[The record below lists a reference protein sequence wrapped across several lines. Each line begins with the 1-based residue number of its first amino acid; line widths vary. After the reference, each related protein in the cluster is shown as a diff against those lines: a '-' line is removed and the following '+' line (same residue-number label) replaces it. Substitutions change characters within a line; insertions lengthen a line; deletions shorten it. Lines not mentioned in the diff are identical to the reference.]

1 MLLRAIARF
10 CREQSG
16 VIGIEAAIVVI
27 ALVTVASVF
36 AASAL
41 SAGIF
46 FTGMAQEAVE
56 NSVGGLGVMEI
67 RGSVVLTASTTGSSG
82 VVSDIT
88 FQLADVAGG
97 HSIDLSPGKIIIKY
111 TDANQ
116 SKNFDS
122 SAGFS
127 VTRVGSSDPAN
138 LLEPDELFEITMT
151 GLDSTGSG
159 KNQLTNTLGADTTF
173 TLEVVP
179 PQGSV
184 LTITRTTATY
194 LDSTMW
200 LN

>member
-97 HSIDLSPGKIIIKY
+97 HSIDLSPG
-111 TDANQ
+111 
-116 SKNFDS
+116 
-122 SAGFS
+122 
-127 VTRVGSSDPAN
+127 
-138 LLEPDELFEITMT
+138 
-151 GLDSTGSG
+151 
-159 KNQLTNTLGADTTF
+159 
-173 TLEVVP
+173 
-179 PQGSV
+179 
-184 LTITRTTATY
+184 
-194 LDSTMW
+194 
-200 LN
+200 